1 MLLENMRPIAA
12 ATKAMKAVEH
22 INTHIVR
29 DESGT
34 NTSIVLCSWIYI
46 QFVYKY
52 TKNRVAVLLYSDT
65 LFFAVSLR
73 EKLRFGDKG
82 LVII

>member
-29 DESGT
+29 DESGI
-34 NTSIVLCSWIYI
+34 NTSIVLGSWVYI

-52 TKNRVAVLLYSDT
+52 T
-65 LFFAVSLR
+65 
-73 EKLRFGDKG
+73 
-82 LVII
+82 